1 MNEPPHKLLV
11 SGEFW
16 HKDFA
21 DLISRVEVPT
31 TLIPGEKLSQLIAPT
46 EQYTAVLV
54 CQSRRG
60 SVSQTFVNHV
70 RNLFPQAPLALL
82 LGSWCE
88 GETRSG
94 NPLQGVTRMYWHE
107 WNGSYG
113 SLAAR
118 LHAHGI
124 HLPNS
129 LNNRRPQEILRSA
142 DTEAGPLTVAEHSA
156 ATEPCVIGV
165 SALTL
170 CQFETLEEPLRALG
184 ATPIWLEQATW
195 RACDPQEIA
204 AVCLDSDG
212 VGELLY
218 GRVEL
223 AREIVPTAPLI
234 LTLNFPR
241 KEELSELRSELNVKA
256 VLSKPFD
263 LHMLWQA
270 LEKVGI
276 ALPEPAPTSIAP
288 SPAPVNLARP
298 LATSPKGYAAQ
309 R

>member
-1 MNEPPHKLLV
+1 MTNPQPKLLV

-16 HKDFA
+16 HPDFA
-21 DLISRVEVPT
+21 DLISHVEVPT
-31 TLIPGEKLSQLIAPT
+31 TLIPGEKLGQLLAPT
-46 EQYTAVLV
+46 EQYTAILIA
-54 CQSRRG
+54 QSRRG
-60 SVSQTFVNHV
+60 SVSQSFVNHV
-70 RNLFPQAPLALL
+70 RNLFPHAALAVL

-113 SLAAR
+113 SLVAR

-124 HLPNS
+124 HLPHS
-129 LNNRRPQEILRSA
+129 LNHRRPQEILRAAGQRA
-142 DTEAGPLTVAEHSA
+142 DAPNGGEQLAG
-156 ATEPCVIGV
+156 TEPCVVGV

-184 ATPIWLEQATW
+184 VTPVWLEQATW
-195 RACDPQEIA
+195 RAGEPQEIM

-241 KEELSELRSELNVKA
+241 KEELNELRAELNVKA

-263 LHMLWQA
+263 LNTLWQA
-270 LEKVGI
+270 LRKVGI
-276 ALPEPAPTSIAP
+276 ELPEPAPTPMLATPTPRLTPLAP
-288 SPAPVNLARP
+288 SPATGIALPR
-298 LATSPKGYAAQ
+298 
-309 R
+309 

>member
-31 TLIPGEKLSQLIAPT
+31 TLIPGEKLAQLIEPT
-46 EQYTAVLV
+46 EQYSAVLIA
-54 CQSRRG
+54 QSRRG
-60 SVSQTFVNHV
+60 SVSQTFVNHL
-70 RNLFPQAPLALL
+70 RNLFPQAPIALL

-94 NPLQGVTRMYWHE
+94 NPLQGVVRMFWHE

-113 SLAAR
+113 SLTAR

-129 LNNRRPQEILRSA
+129 LNNRRPLELLRA
-142 DTEAGPLTVAEHSA
+142 AGQQSGTLTVTDQ
-156 ATEPCVIGV
+156 ATAIEPCVIGV

-170 CQFETLEEPLRALG
+170 CQYETLEEPLRALG
-184 ATPIWLEQATW
+184 ATPVWLEQATW
-195 RACDPQEIA
+195 RASDPQEIA
-204 AVCLDSDG
+204 AICLDSDG

-241 KEELSELRSELNVKA
+241 KEELNELRSELNVKA
-256 VLSKPFD
+256 VVSKPFD

-270 LEKVGI
+270 LGKVGI
-276 ALPEPAPTSIAP
+276 ELPEPAPTVLVPNSGPASVQRSTP
-288 SPAPVNLARP
+288 ASPTGFV
-298 LATSPKGYAAQ
+298 AQ

>member
-1 MNEPPHKLLV
+1 MNEPQPKLLV

-16 HKDFA
+16 HQDFA

-31 TLIPGEKLSQLIAPT
+31 TLIPGEKLAQLIAPA
-46 EQYTAVLV
+46 EQNSAVLIA
-54 CQSRRG
+54 QSRRG
-60 SVSQTFVNHV
+60 SVSQTFINHV
-70 RNLFPQAPLALL
+70 RNLFPHAPIALL

-94 NPLQGVTRMYWHE
+94 SPLQGVSRMYWHE

-113 SLAAR
+113 SLVAR

-124 HLPNS
+124 HLPHA
-129 LNNRRPQEILRSA
+129 LNHRRPSQILRSVESQPGGP
-142 DTEAGPLTVAEHSA
+142 THSAGPANIQ
-156 ATEPCVIGV
+156 PCVVGV

-170 CQFETLEEPLRALG
+170 CQYETLEEPLRALG
-184 ATPIWLEQATW
+184 ATPVWLEQSTW

-204 AVCLDSDG
+204 AICLDSDG

-241 KEELSELRSELNVKA
+241 KEELHELRAELNVKA
-256 VLSKPFD
+256 VVSKPFD

-276 ALPEPAPTSIAP
+276 ELPEPAPTLLTP
-288 SPAPVNLARP
+288 SPTQTPTARGVSASTGGLAP
-298 LATSPKGYAAQ
+298 Q

>member
-1 MNEPPHKLLV
+1 MHESPHKLLV

-21 DLISRVEVPT
+21 DLISRVEIPT
-31 TLIPGEKLSQLIAPT
+31 TLIPGEKLGQLMAPA
-46 EQYTAVLV
+46 EQYSAVLV
-54 CQSRRG
+54 AQSRRG
-60 SVSQTFVNHV
+60 SVSQTFINHV
-70 RNLFPQAPLALL
+70 RNLFPHAPLVVL

-94 NPLQGVTRMYWHE
+94 SPLQGVVRMFWHE

-113 SLAAR
+113 SLSAR
-118 LHAHGI
+118 LAAHGI
-124 HLPNS
+124 QLPNS
-129 LNNRRPQEILRSA
+129 LNNRRPQDILKSA
-142 DTEAGPLTVAEHSA
+142 GAKLESPAESLSPQFA
-156 ATEPCVIGV
+156 EPCVIGV

-195 RACDPQEIA
+195 RASEPQEVA
-204 AVCLDSDG
+204 AICLDSDG
-212 VGELLY
+212 VGELLH

-223 AREIVPTAPLI
+223 AREIIPTAPLI

-241 KEELSELRSELNVKA
+241 KDELHDLRAELNVKA
-256 VLSKPFD
+256 VVSKPFD
-263 LHMLWQA
+263 LHSLWQA
-270 LEKVGI
+270 LQKVGI
-276 ALPEPAPTSIAP
+276 DLPEPTPTLLAPPPTPTAGPIPKSQ
-288 SPAPVNLARP
+288 
-298 LATSPKGYAAQ
+298 ATSPLSSH